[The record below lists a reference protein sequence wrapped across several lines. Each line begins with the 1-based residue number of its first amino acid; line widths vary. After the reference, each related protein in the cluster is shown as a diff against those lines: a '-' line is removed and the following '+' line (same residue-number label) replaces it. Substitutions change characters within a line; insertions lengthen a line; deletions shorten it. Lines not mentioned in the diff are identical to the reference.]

1 MRHPFLARPYKLLTP
16 TFLVTSLS
24 RSAAVVT
31 WKSGLQLALNPTSR
45 KRIKLNRICG
55 RTREPELQH
64 GTMKGLNLALNP
76 RLQLYKRWI
85 APSTG

>member
-1 MRHPFLARPYKLLTP
+1 MRHSFFPPYKLLTP
-16 TFLVTSLS
+16 TFLVSCLS

-45 KRIKLNRICG
+45 KRIKLNRSYG

-64 GTMKGLNLALNP
+64 CTMKGLNLALN
-76 RLQLYKRWI
+76 RRSQLYKRWT
-85 APSTG
+85 ALTTG